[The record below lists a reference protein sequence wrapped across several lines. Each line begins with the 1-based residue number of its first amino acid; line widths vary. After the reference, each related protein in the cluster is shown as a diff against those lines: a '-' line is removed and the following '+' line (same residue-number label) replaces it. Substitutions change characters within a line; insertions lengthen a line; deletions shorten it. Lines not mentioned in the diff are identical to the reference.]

1 LSKPEQEH
9 FNCEERGSQWEEP
22 PTKPEERLSKAE
34 ERLAKMEWRPAMLEE
49 RNSNSRRRRAN
60 RGNTKPFAEKA
71 AFTFPYL
78 PNDSEWSSEFMRAA
92 RR

>member
-1 LSKPEQEH
+1 M
-9 FNCEERGSQWEEP
+9 ERRQA
-22 PTKPEERLSKAE
+22 L
-34 ERLAKMEWRPAMLEE
+34 LEE
-49 RNSNSRRRRAN
+49 RNSNSRQLRAN

-71 AFTFPYL
+71 ALTFPYL